1 MKIVRLFGAQVS
13 ARGVKVNPAIKPFLS
28 ELDGS
33 AAMLIVMPQLP
44 TTEDECNAVGVVLA
58 HHLTA
63 ALLKASR
70 LIPDAG
76 PVN

>member
-13 ARGVKVNPAIKPFLS
+13 TRGVKVNPAIKPFLP

-44 TTEDECNAVGVVLA
+44 TTEDQCNELGVILA
-58 HHLTA
+58 NHLVA
-63 ALLKASR
+63 ALAKAGR
-70 LIPDAG
+70 LIPG
-76 PVN
+76 EPTH